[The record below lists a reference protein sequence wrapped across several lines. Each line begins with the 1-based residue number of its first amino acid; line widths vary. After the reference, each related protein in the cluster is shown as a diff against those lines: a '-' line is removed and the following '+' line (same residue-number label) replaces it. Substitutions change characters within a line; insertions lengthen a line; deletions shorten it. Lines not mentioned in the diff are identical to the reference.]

1 MSDDVNE
8 VENKEQQSVVTVFLV
23 FLRLGLT
30 SFGGPVAHLGYFHNE
45 FVERRKWLNE
55 RAYADLV
62 ALCQFLP
69 GPASSQVGIGV
80 GLSQAGLP
88 GALAAWIAFTLPSA
102 IALIL
107 FAYWVIEFGDIG
119 SGVLHG
125 LKVVAVAVV
134 AQAVWAMAKNL
145 CPDAKRASLA
155 VLAAIMVLAV
165 PSPFVQIGVI
175 VMGGLVGWRLLR
187 ADDQADHVD
196 LGIRVNRLVAIAALG
211 LFFAC
216 LFGLPLLVSIFP
228 SHTLAVVDS
237 FYRSGSLVFGGGH
250 VVMPLLQSEVVTPGW
265 VSKDVFLA
273 GYGAAQAVPGPL
285 FTFAAYLGTVMHSP
299 PNGVTGG
306 LICLLAIFISS
317 FFLVIGVMPFW
328 DALRRMDAIR
338 NALLGV
344 NATVVGL
351 LLAALYDPVWTSAIF
366 SAADFGLALA
376 AFTLLVFWKVAPWLV
391 VLLTAFGG
399 WVLSVGFVL

>member
-1 MSDDVNE
+1 
-8 VENKEQQSVVTVFLV
+8 
-23 FLRLGLT
+23 
-30 SFGGPVAHLGYFHNE
+30 
-45 FVERRKWLNE
+45 
-55 RAYADLV
+55 
-62 ALCQFLP
+62 
-69 GPASSQVGIGV
+69 
-80 GLSQAGLP
+80 
-88 GALAAWIAFTLPSA
+88 
-102 IALIL
+102 
-107 FAYWVIEFGDIG
+107 
-119 SGVLHG
+119 
-125 LKVVAVAVV
+125 
-134 AQAVWAMAKNL
+134 
-145 CPDAKRASLA
+145 
-155 VLAAIMVLAV
+155 MVLAV

-196 LGIRVNRLVAIAALG
+196 LDIRVNRHVAIASLG
-211 LFFAC
+211 LFFAF
-216 LFGLPLLVSIFP
+216 LFGLPLLVSFFP

-265 VSKDVFLA
+265 VSKDAFLA

-285 FTFAAYLGTVMHSP
+285 FTFAAYLGTIMHNP
-299 PNGVTGG
+299 PNGFAGG
-306 LICLLAIFISS
+306 LVCLLAIFISS

-328 DALRRMDAIR
+328 DDLRRMDAVR

-366 SAADFGLALA
+366 SAADFGLALV

-399 WVLSVGFVL
+399 WVLSVGIVL